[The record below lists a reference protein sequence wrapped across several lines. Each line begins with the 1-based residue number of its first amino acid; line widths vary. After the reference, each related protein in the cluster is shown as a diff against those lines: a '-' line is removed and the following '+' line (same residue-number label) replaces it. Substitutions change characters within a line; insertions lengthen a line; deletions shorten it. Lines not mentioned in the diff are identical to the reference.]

1 MKTALVLG
9 AGGFIG
15 SHMVKRLRKDGYWV
29 RGVDLKAPEFS
40 ETEANEF
47 VYGDLRDVD
56 FVRRV
61 LQYKGEQG
69 NFYHEIPYRMIE
81 SFDEIYQFA
90 ADMGG
95 AGFVFTG
102 ENDADIMHNS
112 VSINL
117 NVLEEQ
123 RKFNESYD
131 VNKTKIFYS
140 GSACMYPEH
149 NQLDPNNPDCR
160 ESSAYPADPD
170 SEYGWE
176 KLFSERLYL
185 AYSRNH
191 SMPVRIARYHNIF
204 GPEGTWEGGREKA
217 PAAICR
223 KVAYADDGDSIEVWG
238 DGEQT
243 RSFLYIDECIE
254 ATRRLMDSD
263 FSEPINIGSEEMV
276 TINQLVDITAKV
288 SNKKIEKNH
297 IEGPL
302 GVRGRNSNNDLIRE
316 ELGWDYEQTLEEGIR
331 KTYNWILM
339 QVTKDK
345 IFVEEPQ
352 PENILQKIF
361 SWVD

>member
-1 MKTALVLG
+1 MGEYKKTALVLG

-15 SHMVKRLRKDGYWV
+15 SHMVKRLREEGYWV
-29 RGVDLKAPEFS
+29 RGVDLKVPEFS
-40 ETEANEF
+40 STDANEF
-47 VYGDLRDVD
+47 ITGDLRDVE
-56 FVRRV
+56 FVRRCIRF
-61 LQYKGEQG
+61 KGYLG
-69 NFYHEIPYRMIE
+69 NFYASVPEQYHD

-123 RKFNESYD
+123 RQFNERYY

-149 NQLDPNNPDCR
+149 NQLDPDNPDCR

-176 KLFSERLYL
+176 KLFSERLYF
-185 AYSRNH
+185 AYNRNH
-191 SMPVRIARYHNIF
+191 CIPVRIARYHNIF
-204 GPEGTWEGGREKA
+204 GPEGTWDGGREKA

-223 KVAYADDGDSIEVWG
+223 KVAYLPETGGVIEVWG
-238 DGEQT
+238 DGLQT

-263 FSEPINIGSEEMV
+263 FMGPVNIGSEEMV
-276 TINQLVDITAKV
+276 TINELVEIAGKV
-288 SNKKIEKNH
+288 AGKTVHRRHNLEA
-297 IEGPL
+297 PL
-302 GVRGRNSNNDLIRE
+302 GVRGRNSNNNLIRE
-316 ELGWDYEQTLEEGIR
+316 KLGWDYEQTLEEGIR
-331 KTYNWILM
+331 KTYAWISE
-339 QVTKDK
+339 QIK
-345 IFVEEPQ
+345 Q
-352 PENILQKIF
+352 
-361 SWVD
+361 